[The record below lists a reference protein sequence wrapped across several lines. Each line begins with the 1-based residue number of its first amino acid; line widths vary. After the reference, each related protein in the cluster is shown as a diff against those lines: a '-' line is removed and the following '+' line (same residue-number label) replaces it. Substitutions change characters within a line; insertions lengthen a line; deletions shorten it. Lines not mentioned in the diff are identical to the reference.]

1 MSSDGTVDRPEQRML
16 TMQLPGR
23 RKRGRPEKR
32 FMDTVK
38 EEMQRVGCDR
48 GGCQGLCEIEAGD
61 LLQVPEREHTKKKQ
75 V

>member
-1 MSSDGTVDRPEQRML
+1 
-16 TMQLPGR
+16 
-23 RKRGRPEKR
+23 
-32 FMDTVK
+32 MDTVK